1 MVKYLKGQNV
11 TINDLEGDLRVESDC
26 ECDSTGV
33 ELEAQTTEEKKEELQ
48 ETRAVLL
55 TGSFSAYV
63 RFLPSP
69 SAEKNDESCS
79 WKSLFFYRC
88 TDAILFA
95 PLKSQGVDSRLE
107 YIRENTVADAP
118 PPCSPKSIYV
128 LAKSVRPPSTKCLAH
143 DFDVSI

>member
-1 MVKYLKGQNV
+1 MKYPKGQNV
-11 TINDLEGDLRVESDC
+11 TINDLEGDLNVESDC
-26 ECDSTGV
+26 ECHPIGAVPET
-33 ELEAQTTEEKKEELQ
+33 QTKEEKKEEI
-48 ETRAVLL
+48 RAVLV

-69 SAEKNDESCS
+69 SVGKNDESFS

-88 TDAILFA
+88 TDTISFA
-95 PLKSQGVDSRLE
+95 PLKSQGIDSRLE

-128 LAKSVRPPSTKCLAH
+128 LAELVRRSPTKRLARNS
-143 DFDVSI
+143 DVSI

>member
-1 MVKYLKGQNV
+1 MKYLKGQRI
-11 TINDLEGDLRVESDC
+11 TMNDLEGDLNVESDC
-26 ECDSTGV
+26 ECDSMEV

-48 ETRAVLL
+48 ETRAVLF
-55 TGSFSAYV
+55 TGSFSACV

-69 SAEKNDESCS
+69 SVEKNDESCS
-79 WKSLFFYRC
+79 WKSLFFYCC
-88 TDAILFA
+88 TDTISFA

-128 LAKSVRPPSTKCLAH
+128 LAELVRPPSTKCLAY